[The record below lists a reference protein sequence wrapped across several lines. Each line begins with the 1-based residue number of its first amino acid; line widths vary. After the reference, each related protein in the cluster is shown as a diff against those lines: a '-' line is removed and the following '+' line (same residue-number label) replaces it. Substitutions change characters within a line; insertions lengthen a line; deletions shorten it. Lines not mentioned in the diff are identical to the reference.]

1 VLCLKLEAIFMHGL
15 KKKPMLLNSSSSQSS
30 SSSSSSSSILA
41 GTLQF
46 NSIISLKNKTGNL
59 ISQLFDENKP
69 TTNSFLQSN
78 SQNNTQIDDIC
89 KRCFFLNLIKI
100 ISY

>member
-1 VLCLKLEAIFMHGL
+1 MHGL

-30 SSSSSSSSILA
+30 SSSSSSILA

-46 NSIISLKNKTGNL
+46 NSIITLKNKTGNL

-69 TTNSFLQSN
+69 TNSFLQSN

-89 KRCFFLNLIKI
+89 KRFFFLSSFIK
-100 ISY
+100 

>member
-15 KKKPMLLNSSSSQSS
+15 KKKPMLLNSSSSQ
-30 SSSSSSSSILA
+30 SSSSSSSILA

-89 KRCFFLNLIKI
+89 KRCFFLF
-100 ISY
+100 S